1 METNID
7 RAHEM
12 LSNFLETWNPQRMQ
26 NLKLEEYVG
35 VGNKYTFVQYVEHR
49 TRDLGSIGGM
59 DSSKF
64 GMWERQDPDEKHARY
79 TNVGKYS
86 WPKRLP
92 YTTAPEAFAAIK
104 AELLSVIVDAREG
117 NFAAIDRTGILT
129 DFFKWKVAFLYSNE
143 RLIPI
148 FSRAILEGIAGGLRL
163 SGNIKALPVWEIQ
176 QAMMEGKPFDMN
188 IYEYANHLLAQ
199 YPSARKKKADQEG
212 AGAGGR
218 RNNRKASSGKKTGS
232 YARKGI
238 APTIVTQEHNR
249 LQEILRARLVA
260 EYGEDSVL
268 LEHNYV
274 DLKVLRPEGNVLY
287 EVKSAAY
294 AADCVEE
301 ALGQVLRYAFY
312 HGQDQEDAAELVVAG
327 RFPPNDSEAAY
338 ITFVSG
344 QLNIRFR
351 YMAIEQVLSDT
362 INRVT
367 ISSTVS

>member
-1 METNID
+1 VADLGYPINPQYHYNMETNID

-12 LSNFLETWNPQRMQ
+12 LSDFLETWNPQRMQ
-26 NLKLEEYVG
+26 NLKLDEYVG

-64 GMWERQDPDEKHARY
+64 GMWERQDPDEKHGRY

-104 AELLSVIVDAREG
+104 AELLSVIADAREG

-129 DFFKWKVAFLYSNE
+129 DFFKWKVAFLYCNE

-148 FSRAILEGIAGGLRL
+148 FSRTILDGIAEGLRL
-163 SGNIKALPVWEIQ
+163 PGNIKTLPVSVIQ
-176 QAMMEGKPFDMN
+176 QAMIATKPFNLN
-188 IYEYANHLLAQ
+188 IYEYASHLLTN
-199 YPSARKKKADQEG
+199 YPSARKRKTDQ
-212 AGAGGR
+212 GGDDGGER
-218 RNNRKASSGKKTGS
+218 RNTRKASTGKNTGS
-232 YARKGI
+232 FARKGI

-274 DLKVLRPEGNVLY
+274 DLKVLRLEGNVLY

-301 ALGQVLRYAFY
+301 ALGQILRYAFY

-338 ITFVSG
+338 ISFVSG

-351 YMAIEQVLSDT
+351 YMAIE
-362 INRVT
+362 
-367 ISSTVS
+367 